1 MMIEIKDR
9 IPTYPGRVRLTPVPG
24 QADTYDMVRA
34 DEPIEPGTPINK
46 TLFENLSSSTSVT
59 LLANGWTLGT
69 DGRYTQTVAVAGMT
83 TAKSLVIVD
92 CDLNTDDADARIA
105 TMFAWAFPSLHE
117 VKQGDGSLTFYSS
130 VIPPVSIPVLV
141 GVI

>member
-1 MMIEIKDR
+1 MLEIKDR

-24 QADTYDMVRA
+24 QENIYDMVRA

-46 TLFENLSSSTSVT
+46 TLFENLASISNVT
-59 LLANGWTLGT
+59 LLSNGWTLGA
-69 DGRYTQTVAVAGMT
+69 DGRYTQTVAVEGMT
-83 TAKSLVIVD
+83 TLKNLVIVD
-92 CDLNTDDADARIA
+92 CDLNTDDADARVA

-117 VKQGDGSLTFYSS
+117 VKQGDGTLTFYSS
-130 VIPPVSIPVLV
+130 TIPSVSIPVLV

>member
-1 MMIEIKDR
+1 MLEIKDR

-24 QADTYDMVRA
+24 QENVYDMVRA

-46 TLFENLSSSTSVT
+46 TLFENLASISNVT
-59 LLANGWTLGT
+59 LLSTGWTLGA
-69 DGRYTQTVAVAGMT
+69 DGRYTQTVAVEGMT
-83 TAKSLVIVD
+83 TLKNLVIVD
-92 CDLNTDDADARIA
+92 CDLNTDDADARVA

-117 VKQGDGSLTFYSS
+117 VKQGDGTLTFYSS
-130 VIPPVSIPVLV
+130 TIPSVSIPVLV